1 MKNMRH
7 EPVLMKETIDALN
20 LKPGNN
26 VIDCTLGDAGHS
38 EVMLEKIS
46 PSGKLL
52 GIDLDPEAVLRAKQ
66 FLYNFQNRVTLA
78 RDNFANL
85 QEIITKNDFSPVN
98 AILMDLGWSTPQFE
112 ERGRGFSFL
121 VDEALDMRY
130 GVGEMLKVEGEESL
144 TAADV
149 VNTYTEEEL
158 SR

>member
-46 PSGKLL
+46 PNGKLL

-85 QEIITKNDFSPVN
+85 QEIITKNDFDWKFENQILDKTYEIDLNFDILLDIKVISKNDIGTIKGKQPFILN
-98 AILMDLGWSTPQFE
+98 ALN
-112 ERGRGFSFL
+112 
-121 VDEALDMRY
+121 
-130 GVGEMLKVEGEESL
+130 EGI
-144 TAADV
+144 AV
-149 VNTYTEEEL
+149 
-158 SR
+158 